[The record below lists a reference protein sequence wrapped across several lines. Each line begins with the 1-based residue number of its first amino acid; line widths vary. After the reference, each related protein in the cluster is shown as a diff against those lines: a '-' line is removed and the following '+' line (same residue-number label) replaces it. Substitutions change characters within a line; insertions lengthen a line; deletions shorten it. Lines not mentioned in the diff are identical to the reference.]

1 MPISPLH
8 IKSEPACNK
17 LPAPIRCAIDAALDK
32 KAFDIVV
39 LDLQGSGAFT
49 DYFLLCSAQ
58 STRQVKAIADEIE
71 EQLCKTKS
79 QPSHVEGYKHAEWV
93 LMDYFDF
100 VVHVFTRDNRR
111 FYDLE
116 RLWGNA
122 QRFEVQA
129 PA

>member
-8 IKSEPACNK
+8 IKSEPACNE
-17 LPAPIRCAIDAALDK
+17 LPAQIRSAIDAALDK

-58 STRQVKAIADEIE
+58 STRQVKSIVDEIE
-71 EQLCKTKS
+71 EKLCKTQSK
-79 QPSHVEGYKHAEWV
+79 PSHVEGYEHAEWV
-93 LMDYFDF
+93 LMDCFNF

-122 QRFEVQA
+122 QRFEV
-129 PA
+129 

>member
-1 MPISPLH
+1 MH
-8 IKSEPACNK
+8 IKSEPARNK
-17 LPAPIRCAIDAALDK
+17 LPVPICRAIDAARDK

-39 LDLQGSGAFT
+39 LDLQGAGAFT

-58 STRQVKAIADEIE
+58 STRQVKAIVDEIE
-71 EQLCKTKS
+71 ERLRAMQNK
-79 QPSHVEGYKHAEWV
+79 PSHVEGYEHAEWV
-93 LMDYFDF
+93 LMDCFNF
-100 VVHVFTRDNRR
+100 VVHVFTRDTRR

-122 QRFEVQA
+122 QRLEFPA